1 MTAEQPMV
9 RPFRDED
16 LPAVLDLLRLSLGET
31 PTRPKTQAW
40 FEWKHFRNPFG
51 RSLLLVAE
59 LERQIVGLRALMRW
73 ELATPGGDRIRC
85 ARPVDTA
92 THPDFRRLGIFRR
105 LTLAAISEARQ
116 QGVELLFNTPNPGSG
131 EGYLAMG
138 WREVGTVGVMMRPK
152 VGLLGRGSQQPLAP
166 EEMVA
171 GAEAGVNLKITD
183 RPPLGLRTSRNAEYM
198 AWRFEDNPAAR
209 YFQTGHGEDIV
220 VLRSNLRRGRRELVI
235 SDLFGQAAPALRQMA
250 RRCRAQ
256 YLVGWFSPGTPERRA
271 AIRGGLIPIPGVRA
285 LTLVARPL
293 VDLDFDV
300 LRFSNWDLA
309 LSDLELL

>member
-1 MTAEQPMV
+1 MTSEQLVV

-131 EGYLAMG
+131 GGYLAMG
-138 WREVGTVGVMMRPK
+138 WRQVGTVGVMIRPK
-152 VGLLGRGSQQPLAP
+152 VGLLGGSQQALTP
-166 EEMVA
+166 EEMMA
-171 GAEAGVNLKITD
+171 GAEDGVNLKITD
-183 RPPLGLRTSRNAEYM
+183 RAPLGLRTHRNAEYV
-198 AWRFEDNPAAR
+198 AWRFEGNPGVR
-209 YFQTGHGEDIV
+209 YFWTGVGEDIAV
-220 VLRSNLRRGRRELVI
+220 VRPNLRGGRRELVI
-235 SDLFGQAAPALRQMA
+235 SDLFGHAAPALRQLA
-250 RRCRAQ
+250 RRSCAQ
-256 YLVGWFSPGTPERRA
+256 YLVGWFSPGTPERRV
-271 AIRGGLIPIPGVRA
+271 AIRGGLIPVPGVRA

>member
-1 MTAEQPMV
+1 MTSEQPVV
-9 RPFRDED
+9 RPFRDDD

-31 PTRPKTQAW
+31 PTRLKTPAW

-73 ELATPGGDRIRC
+73 ELTTPGGDRIRC

-92 THPDFRRLGIFRR
+92 THPDFHRLGIFRR

-131 EGYLAMG
+131 GGYLAMG
-138 WREVGTVGVMMRPK
+138 WRQVGTVGVMMRPK
-152 VGLLGRGSQQPLAP
+152 VGLLGGGSQQALAP
-166 EEMVA
+166 EKMVA

-183 RPPLGLRTSRNAEYM
+183 RTPLGLRTHRSAEYV
-198 AWRFEDNPAAR
+198 AWRFEGNPAAR
-209 YFQTGHGEDIV
+209 YFQTGVGENFA
-220 VLRSNLRRGRRELVI
+220 VLRPNLRRGRRELVI
-235 SDLFGQAAPALRQMA
+235 SDLFGHAAPALRQMA
-250 RRCRAQ
+250 RRSRAQ
-256 YLVGWFSPGTPERRA
+256 YLVGWFSPGTPERRV
-271 AIRGGLIPIPGVRA
+271 AIRGGLIPVPGVRT
-285 LTLVARPL
+285 LTLMARPL

-300 LRFSNWDLA
+300 WRFSNWDLA